1 VINRYRV
8 LKQSILTPSIKS
20 LKTVNSTYNKQLDV
34 FKTDPR
40 LSCIE
45 KRLLESADVSQRQV
59 ENHLDRNDEPIINIY
74 S

>member
-1 VINRYRV
+1 MINRYRV